1 MVISWKVICQLYLHT
16 CPLAVAHFNTGHE
29 LFTLLHISTYIIFF
43 RLLMHSDCIEE
54 LDLED
59 NWIGDLAGREI
70 LEALEHRKE
79 GEITRYVI

>member
-1 MVISWKVICQLYLHT
+1 
-16 CPLAVAHFNTGHE
+16 
-29 LFTLLHISTYIIFF
+29 
-43 RLLMHSDCIEE
+43 MHSDCVEE

-79 GEITRYVI
+79 GWVFTVTFFC

>member
-1 MVISWKVICQLYLHT
+1 MLLNIDIV
-16 CPLAVAHFNTGHE
+16 
-29 LFTLLHISTYIIFF
+29 TLF
-43 RLLMHSDCIEE
+43 RLLMHSDCVEE

-79 GEITRYVI
+79 GKVYK